1 MPAWITSLLREDV
14 TVPMPSAASSTITSR
29 PARASRRATARPIT
43 PAPITTHSTLSIRGS
58 DPGLLPNRPV
68 RWRPWF
74 GARPGQSHLHYRS
87 VGDDVFEQPVGFV
100 SDPFPNRFSVSEALI
115 MSGQLP

>member
-14 TVPMPSAASSTITSR
+14 TVPIPSAASRMITSR
-29 PARASRRATARPIT
+29 PACASRRATARPIT

-58 DPGLLPNRPV
+58 YPGLGPIDRCGGAHGSTLV
-68 RWRPWF
+68 RGQWRQ
-74 GARPGQSHLHYRS
+74 RYRF
-87 VGDDVFEQPVGFV
+87 VGDGVFGQPVGFV
-100 SDPFPNRFSVSEALI
+100 SERFSNRVLVSEAFI